1 MERRKIT
8 IIRLFKNKQKKI
20 IPPSATTLDF
30 DSPAEHI
37 SQNMVENE
45 TLFRDVFRNCSDIQL
60 RPIQINEQM
69 KLLIIFVEGLIDVKT
84 LDSIIQKPHL
94 FQDKLQGDLAEE
106 IKKEAAA
113 IASTKTSASTS
124 EIIKAILKGNVAIL
138 IDGEATALL
147 ADLASS
153 EKRAIQEP
161 SSEVTLRGPREGF
174 TESLRVNTSLVRR
187 RIQTPRLK
195 LESTI
200 IGELSQ
206 TIVTIAYIEGI
217 AQKSIVDEVRERL
230 GKIKIDAMLGSG
242 YIEEFIEDAPFSP
255 FPQVQN
261 TERPDVTA
269 AALLEGKVAIME
281 DGSPFTLIVPMTF
294 WVSLQSADDYY
305 ERFFY
310 STAIRWIR
318 YVLLLISL
326 LLPSTYVAII
336 SYHPQLMPTNL
347 LLSIAVAR
355 EPSPF
360 PAVIEAFIMEFTFEA
375 LREAGV
381 RLPRAAGSA
390 VSIVGALV
398 IGQAAVQAGIVSA
411 PMVIV
416 VAATGI
422 ASFTIPRY
430 NFGTSFRLLR
440 FPLLILSGMM
450 GFFGI
455 AFGILFVLIH
465 LVNLN
470 SYGVPYFSPVAP
482 RYNGDLKDVLV
493 RAPRWAMFK
502 RPAFTGKNKKRL
514 SPSPMPNTKPAQ
526 DNE

>member
-1 MERRKIT
+1 
-8 IIRLFKNKQKKI
+8 
-20 IPPSATTLDF
+20 
-30 DSPAEHI
+30 
-37 SQNMVENE
+37 
-45 TLFRDVFRNCSDIQL
+45 
-60 RPIQINEQM
+60 
-69 KLLIIFVEGLIDVKT
+69 LIIYVEGLIDTAT

-94 FQDKLQGDLAEE
+94 FQDKLQGNLAEE
-106 IKKEAAA
+106 IKKEATV
-113 IASTKTSASTS
+113 IASTKSSASTDD
-124 EIIKAILKGNVAIL
+124 IIKAILKGNVAIL
-138 IDGEATALL
+138 IDGEPNALVVEIPYF
-147 ADLASS
+147 

-161 SSEVTLRGPREGF
+161 TSEVTLRGPREGF
-174 TESLRVNTSLVRR
+174 IETLRVNTGLVRR
-187 RIQTPRLK
+187 RIQSPRLK
-195 LESTI
+195 LESII

-206 TIVTIAYIEGI
+206 TIVSIAYIEGI
-217 AQKSIVDEVRERL
+217 AEESVIDEVRKRL
-230 GKIKIDAMLGSG
+230 GQIKIDAILGSG
-242 YIEEFIEDAPFSP
+242 YIEEFIEDSPFSP

-281 DGSPFTLIVPMTF
+281 DGSPYTLIVPMTF

-318 YVLLLISL
+318 YILLLISL

-440 FPLLILSGMM
+440 FPLLILSGML

-455 AFGILFVLIH
+455 AFGILCILIH

-470 SYGVPYFSPVAP
+470 SYGVPYFSPIAP
-482 RYNGDLKDVLV
+482 RYNSDLKDVLV
-493 RAPRWAMFK
+493 RAPRWAMRK
-502 RPAFTGKNKKRL
+502 RPSFIGSNKQRF
-514 SPSPMPNTKPAQ
+514 SPSPMPNTKPNQ
-526 DNE
+526 DDD

>member
-1 MERRKIT
+1 MT
-8 IIRLFKNKQKKI
+8 SQ
-20 IPPSATTLDF
+20 PATQLEYDR
-30 DSPAEHI
+30 PAEQLTPSI
-37 SQNMVENE
+37 RENE
-45 TLFRDVFRNCSDIQL
+45 TLFRDVFHNCSDIL
-60 RPIQINEQM
+60 FRPIQIEEQL
-69 KLLIIFVEGLIDVKT
+69 KLMIIYVDGLIDTVT
-84 LDSIIQKPHL
+84 LESIVQKPHL
-94 FQDKLQGDLAEE
+94 FQDKLQGNLAEQ

-113 IASTKTSASTS
+113 IASTQSSASTDDV
-124 EIIKAILKGNVAIL
+124 IKAVLKGNAAIL
-138 IDGEATALL
+138 IDGEANALIVEIP
-147 ADLASS
+147 SY

-161 SSEVTLRGPREGF
+161 TSEVTLRGPREGF
-174 TESLRVNTSLVRR
+174 IETLRVNTSLVRR
-187 RIQTPRLK
+187 KIQSPRLK
-195 LESTI
+195 FESMV

-206 TIVTIAYIEGI
+206 TIVSIAYIEGI
-217 AQKSIVDEVRERL
+217 AEETVIDEVRKRL
-230 GKIKIDAMLGSG
+230 GQIKIDAILGSG
-242 YIEEFIEDAPFSP
+242 YLEEFIEDSPYSP

-281 DGSPFTLIVPMTF
+281 DGSPYTLIVPMTF

-310 STAIRWIR
+310 SSAIRWIR
-318 YVLLLISL
+318 YVLLIISL
-326 LLPSTYVAII
+326 LLPSVYVAII

-455 AFGILFVLIH
+455 AFGILFILIH

-470 SYGVPYFSPVAP
+470 SYGVPYFSPIAP
-482 RYNGDLKDVLV
+482 RYNSDLKDVLF
-493 RAPRWAMFK
+493 RAPRWTMHK
-502 RPAFTGKNKKRL
+502 RPAFTGVNKERL
-514 SPSPMPNTKPAQ
+514 SSSPMPNKKTNQ
-526 DNE
+526 DED